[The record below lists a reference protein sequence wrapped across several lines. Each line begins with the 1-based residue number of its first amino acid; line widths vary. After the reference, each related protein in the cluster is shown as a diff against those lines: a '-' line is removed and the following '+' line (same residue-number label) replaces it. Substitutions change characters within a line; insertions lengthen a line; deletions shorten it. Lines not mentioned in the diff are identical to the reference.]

1 MNEKNI
7 RSLMIAFIVVGVS
20 LILTG
25 IYFIVFTDMVTTKGT
40 TGILTIAGLIAGGL
54 FLSVPAKIYLT
65 LQLMKYNDE
74 KVRIAHELANSK
86 NEN

>member
-1 MNEKNI
+1 M
-7 RSLMIAFIVVGVS
+7 MAFIFIGVV

-25 IYFIVFTDMVTTKGT
+25 IYFIVFTDIAIKDGT
-40 TGILTIAGLIAGGL
+40 TGIFKIAGLIAGGL

-74 KVRIAHELANSK
+74 KVKIANLLSEKNAKK
-86 NEN
+86 NEH